1 MNKTKGFKKYKKMR
15 YMPGL
20 DGLRAIAVLGI
31 IIYHL
36 NKQWLT
42 GGFLGVDT
50 FFVIS
55 GYLITSLLLKE
66 YDDTGIIKLKSFW
79 IRRLKR
85 LLPAVIVLLMVVGT
99 ATLLLKS
106 DNIIRVKHD
115 IIAAIFY
122 VSNWWY
128 IAKDVNYFEQFSFM
142 PLKHLWSLA
151 IEEQF
156 YIFFPVILVT
166 LLLTI
171 KKRYKIGFIFWGV
184 SIISLGLMMFIYSI
198 NGDHS
203 RVYFGTDTRL
213 QTLLLGV
220 ILAFLWPPFKL
231 KNDPPKVV
239 KYVIDSIGSLSFI
252 VLILLFFIIN
262 DETNWIYDGGFYLIS
277 ILTLFIIASVVHP
290 STWIAKIFS
299 NPVLVFIGKRSYSLY
314 LWHFAVISFVHS
326 YYVDGQIPVYVYFI
340 DISLTIIFA
349 ELSYR
354 FIETPF
360 RKEGIKALNWRPS
373 YIPQFI
379 RMAIVVT
386 LLIPF
391 MLILVGAFNKYGK
404 DIIGEK
410 ANSFDTTIE
419 DNYLMRIAPI
429 DNIHIDGLVS
439 EKKKESSDV
448 YNNIKPLLI
457 GDSVMVDIGESFKSS
472 VPKSRIDGKVG
483 RQLYQTL
490 PLVKA
495 NYSQYKK
502 SSDQVVLELGTNGDF
517 TVKQLDDLLNQFG
530 KAKIYLVN
538 TRVPRIYEAN
548 VNRLLAD
555 AAKRKSNVTL
565 IDWNKRSQGH
575 SEYFAPDGVHLEYK
589 GVLALK
595 DEILKALKKKS
606 SPDSCV
612 KCYTMFLPFLLI
624 KIDVFS

>member
-1 MNKTKGFKKYKKMR
+1 MNKTKGFTKYKKMR

-472 VPKSRIDGKVG
+472 VPKSRIDGKAG

-595 DEILKALKKKS
+595 DEILKALKKK
-606 SPDSCV
+606 
-612 KCYTMFLPFLLI
+612 
-624 KIDVFS
+624 

>member
-1 MNKTKGFKKYKKMR
+1 MR

-85 LLPAVIVLLMVVGT
+85 LLSAVIVLLMVVGT

-595 DEILKALKKKS
+595 DEILKALKKK
-606 SPDSCV
+606 
-612 KCYTMFLPFLLI
+612 
-624 KIDVFS
+624 

>member
-1 MNKTKGFKKYKKMR
+1 M
-15 YMPGL
+15 
-20 DGLRAIAVLGI
+20 
-31 IIYHL
+31 
-36 NKQWLT
+36 
-42 GGFLGVDT
+42 
-50 FFVIS
+50 
-55 GYLITSLLLKE
+55 
-66 YDDTGIIKLKSFW
+66 
-79 IRRLKR
+79 
-85 LLPAVIVLLMVVGT
+85 
-99 ATLLLKS
+99 
-106 DNIIRVKHD
+106 
-115 IIAAIFY
+115 
-122 VSNWWY
+122 
-128 IAKDVNYFEQFSFM
+128 
-142 PLKHLWSLA
+142 
-151 IEEQF
+151 
-156 YIFFPVILVT
+156 
-166 LLLTI
+166 
-171 KKRYKIGFIFWGV
+171 
-184 SIISLGLMMFIYSI
+184 
-198 NGDHS
+198 
-203 RVYFGTDTRL
+203 
-213 QTLLLGV
+213 
-220 ILAFLWPPFKL
+220 

-252 VLILLFFIIN
+252 ILILLFFIIN

-448 YNNIKPLLI
+448 YNNIKPL
-457 GDSVMVDIGESFKSS
+457 
-472 VPKSRIDGKVG
+472 
-483 RQLYQTL
+483 
-490 PLVKA
+490 
-495 NYSQYKK
+495 
-502 SSDQVVLELGTNGDF
+502 
-517 TVKQLDDLLNQFG
+517 
-530 KAKIYLVN
+530 
-538 TRVPRIYEAN
+538 
-548 VNRLLAD
+548 
-555 AAKRKSNVTL
+555 
-565 IDWNKRSQGH
+565 
-575 SEYFAPDGVHLEYK
+575 
-589 GVLALK
+589 
-595 DEILKALKKKS
+595 
-606 SPDSCV
+606 
-612 KCYTMFLPFLLI
+612 
-624 KIDVFS
+624 

>member
-1 MNKTKGFKKYKKMR
+1 MR

-314 LWHFAVISFVHS
+314 LWHFAAISFVHS

-595 DEILKALKKKS
+595 DEILKALKKK
-606 SPDSCV
+606 
-612 KCYTMFLPFLLI
+612 
-624 KIDVFS
+624 

>member
-1 MNKTKGFKKYKKMR
+1 MR

-439 EKKKESSDV
+439 EKKKESSDI

-595 DEILKALKKKS
+595 DEILKALKKK
-606 SPDSCV
+606 
-612 KCYTMFLPFLLI
+612 
-624 KIDVFS
+624 

>member
-1 MNKTKGFKKYKKMR
+1 MR

-231 KNDPPKVV
+231 KNDSPKVV

-595 DEILKALKKKS
+595 DEILKALKKK
-606 SPDSCV
+606 
-612 KCYTMFLPFLLI
+612 
-624 KIDVFS
+624 

>member
-1 MNKTKGFKKYKKMR
+1 MNKTKGFTKYKKMR

-472 VPKSRIDGKVG
+472 VPKSRIDGKGG

-595 DEILKALKKKS
+595 DEILKALKKK
-606 SPDSCV
+606 
-612 KCYTMFLPFLLI
+612 
-624 KIDVFS
+624 

>member
-1 MNKTKGFKKYKKMR
+1 MR

-314 LWHFAVISFVHS
+314 LWNFAVISFVHS

-595 DEILKALKKKS
+595 DEILKALKKK
-606 SPDSCV
+606 
-612 KCYTMFLPFLLI
+612 
-624 KIDVFS
+624 

>member
-1 MNKTKGFKKYKKMR
+1 MR

-262 DETNWIYDGGFYLIS
+262 DKTNWIYDGGFYLIS

-595 DEILKALKKKS
+595 DEILKALKKK
-606 SPDSCV
+606 
-612 KCYTMFLPFLLI
+612 
-624 KIDVFS
+624 

>member
-1 MNKTKGFKKYKKMR
+1 MNKTKGFTKYKKMR

-472 VPKSRIDGKVG
+472 VPKSRIDGKEG

-595 DEILKALKKKS
+595 DEILKALKKK
-606 SPDSCV
+606 
-612 KCYTMFLPFLLI
+612 
-624 KIDVFS
+624 

>member
-1 MNKTKGFKKYKKMR
+1 MR

-20 DGLRAIAVLGI
+20 DGLREIAVLGI

-595 DEILKALKKKS
+595 DEILKALKKK
-606 SPDSCV
+606 
-612 KCYTMFLPFLLI
+612 
-624 KIDVFS
+624 

>member
-1 MNKTKGFKKYKKMR
+1 MNKTKGFTKYKKMR

-66 YDDTGIIKLKSFW
+66 YDD
-79 IRRLKR
+79 
-85 LLPAVIVLLMVVGT
+85 
-99 ATLLLKS
+99 
-106 DNIIRVKHD
+106 
-115 IIAAIFY
+115 
-122 VSNWWY
+122 
-128 IAKDVNYFEQFSFM
+128 
-142 PLKHLWSLA
+142 
-151 IEEQF
+151 
-156 YIFFPVILVT
+156 
-166 LLLTI
+166 
-171 KKRYKIGFIFWGV
+171 
-184 SIISLGLMMFIYSI
+184 
-198 NGDHS
+198 
-203 RVYFGTDTRL
+203 
-213 QTLLLGV
+213 
-220 ILAFLWPPFKL
+220 
-231 KNDPPKVV
+231 
-239 KYVIDSIGSLSFI
+239 
-252 VLILLFFIIN
+252 
-262 DETNWIYDGGFYLIS
+262 TNWIYDGGFYLIS

-360 RKEGIKALNWRPS
+360 RKEGIKALNWRSS

-379 RMAIVVT
+379 RMVIVVT

-419 DNYLMRIAPI
+419 DNYSMRIAPI

-565 IDWNKRSQGH
+565 IDWYKRSQGH

-595 DEILKALKKKS
+595 DEILKALKKK
-606 SPDSCV
+606 
-612 KCYTMFLPFLLI
+612 
-624 KIDVFS
+624 

>member
-1 MNKTKGFKKYKKMR
+1 MR

-171 KKRYKIGFIFWGV
+171 KKRYKIGFIFGGV

-595 DEILKALKKKS
+595 DEILKALKKK
-606 SPDSCV
+606 
-612 KCYTMFLPFLLI
+612 
-624 KIDVFS
+624 

>member
-1 MNKTKGFKKYKKMR
+1 MNKTKGFTKYKKMR

-472 VPKSRIDGKVG
+472 VPKSRIDVKVG

-595 DEILKALKKKS
+595 DEILKALKKK
-606 SPDSCV
+606 
-612 KCYTMFLPFLLI
+612 
-624 KIDVFS
+624 

>member
-1 MNKTKGFKKYKKMR
+1 MNKTKGFTKYKKMR

-457 GDSVMVDIGESFKSS
+457 GESFKSS

-595 DEILKALKKKS
+595 DEILKALKKK
-606 SPDSCV
+606 
-612 KCYTMFLPFLLI
+612 
-624 KIDVFS
+624 

>member
-1 MNKTKGFKKYKKMR
+1 MR

-555 AAKRKSNVTL
+555 AAERKSNVTL

-595 DEILKALKKKS
+595 DEILKALKKK
-606 SPDSCV
+606 
-612 KCYTMFLPFLLI
+612 
-624 KIDVFS
+624 

>member
-1 MNKTKGFKKYKKMR
+1 MNKTKGFTKYKKMR

-314 LWHFAVISFVHS
+314 LWHFAVISFVRS

-472 VPKSRIDGKVG
+472 VPKSRIDGKEG

-595 DEILKALKKKS
+595 DEILKALKKK
-606 SPDSCV
+606 
-612 KCYTMFLPFLLI
+612 
-624 KIDVFS
+624 

>member
-1 MNKTKGFKKYKKMR
+1 MR

-502 SSDQVVLELGTNGDF
+502 SSDQVVLEIGTNGDF

-595 DEILKALKKKS
+595 DEILKALKKK
-606 SPDSCV
+606 
-612 KCYTMFLPFLLI
+612 
-624 KIDVFS
+624 

>member
-1 MNKTKGFKKYKKMR
+1 MR

-122 VSNWWY
+122 VSNCWY

-595 DEILKALKKKS
+595 DEILKALKKK
-606 SPDSCV
+606 
-612 KCYTMFLPFLLI
+612 
-624 KIDVFS
+624 

>member
-1 MNKTKGFKKYKKMR
+1 MR

-36 NKQWLT
+36 NKEWLT

-595 DEILKALKKKS
+595 DEILKALKKK
-606 SPDSCV
+606 
-612 KCYTMFLPFLLI
+612 
-624 KIDVFS
+624 

>member
-1 MNKTKGFKKYKKMR
+1 MR

-66 YDDTGIIKLKSFW
+66 YDDTGIVKLKSFW

-595 DEILKALKKKS
+595 DEILKALKKK
-606 SPDSCV
+606 
-612 KCYTMFLPFLLI
+612 
-624 KIDVFS
+624 

>member
-1 MNKTKGFKKYKKMR
+1 MNKTKGFTKYKKMR

-429 DNIHIDGLVS
+429 DGLVS

-595 DEILKALKKKS
+595 DEILKALKKK
-606 SPDSCV
+606 
-612 KCYTMFLPFLLI
+612 
-624 KIDVFS
+624 

>member
-1 MNKTKGFKKYKKMR
+1 MR

-252 VLILLFFIIN
+252 VLIFLFFIIN

-290 STWIAKIFS
+290 STCIAKIFS

-595 DEILKALKKKS
+595 DEILKALKKK
-606 SPDSCV
+606 
-612 KCYTMFLPFLLI
+612 
-624 KIDVFS
+624 

>member
-1 MNKTKGFKKYKKMR
+1 MNKTKGFTKYKKMR

-595 DEILKALKKKS
+595 DEILKALKKNI
-606 SPDSCV
+606 C
-612 KCYTMFLPFLLI
+612 LI
-624 KIDVFS
+624 SLVNV

>member
-1 MNKTKGFKKYKKMR
+1 MR

-106 DNIIRVKHD
+106 DNIISVKHD

-595 DEILKALKKKS
+595 DEILKALKKK
-606 SPDSCV
+606 
-612 KCYTMFLPFLLI
+612 
-624 KIDVFS
+624 

>member
-1 MNKTKGFKKYKKMR
+1 MR

-239 KYVIDSIGSLSFI
+239 KYVIDGIGSLSFI

-595 DEILKALKKKS
+595 DEILKALKKK
-606 SPDSCV
+606 
-612 KCYTMFLPFLLI
+612 
-624 KIDVFS
+624 

>member
-1 MNKTKGFKKYKKMR
+1 MNKTKGFTKYKKMR

-448 YNNIKPLLI
+448 YNIKPLLI

-595 DEILKALKKKS
+595 DEILKALKKK
-606 SPDSCV
+606 
-612 KCYTMFLPFLLI
+612 
-624 KIDVFS
+624 

>member
-1 MNKTKGFKKYKKMR
+1 MR

-379 RMAIVVT
+379 RIAIVVT

-595 DEILKALKKKS
+595 DEILKALKKK
-606 SPDSCV
+606 
-612 KCYTMFLPFLLI
+612 
-624 KIDVFS
+624 

>member
-1 MNKTKGFKKYKKMR
+1 MR

-106 DNIIRVKHD
+106 DNIIRIKHD

-595 DEILKALKKKS
+595 DEILKALKKK
-606 SPDSCV
+606 
-612 KCYTMFLPFLLI
+612 
-624 KIDVFS
+624 

>member
-1 MNKTKGFKKYKKMR
+1 MR

-213 QTLLLGV
+213 QTLLMGV

-595 DEILKALKKKS
+595 DEILKALKKK
-606 SPDSCV
+606 
-612 KCYTMFLPFLLI
+612 
-624 KIDVFS
+624 

>member
-1 MNKTKGFKKYKKMR
+1 MR

-20 DGLRAIAVLGI
+20 DGLRAIDVLGI

-595 DEILKALKKKS
+595 DEILKALKKK
-606 SPDSCV
+606 
-612 KCYTMFLPFLLI
+612 
-624 KIDVFS
+624 

>member
-1 MNKTKGFKKYKKMR
+1 MNKTKDYTQHKKIR

-20 DGLRAIAVLGI
+20 DGLRAVAVLGI

-66 YDDTGIIKLKSFW
+66 FEDTGIIKLKSFW

-85 LLPAVIVLLMVVGT
+85 LLPAVVVLLMVVGT

-156 YIFFPVILVT
+156 YLFFPLILII
-166 LLLTI
+166 LLLLI
-171 KKRYKIGFIFWGV
+171 KKRYKVGLVFWFV
-184 SIISLGLMMFIYSI
+184 SLLSLGLMIYISSF
-198 NGDHS
+198 NVNHS

-231 KNDPPKVV
+231 KNNPPKAV
-239 KYVIDSIGSLSFI
+239 KYTIDAIGILAFI
-252 VLILLFFIIN
+252 TLMCLFIIVN
-262 DETNWIYDGGFYLIS
+262 DESDWIYDGGFYLIS
-277 ILTLFIIASVVHP
+277 IVTLLFIASVVHP
-290 STWIAKIFS
+290 TTWVAKAFS
-299 NPVLVFIGKRSYSLY
+299 NPVLVYIGKRSYSLY
-314 LWHFAVISFVHS
+314 LWHFPVISFIHS
-326 YYVDGQIPVYVYFI
+326 YYVDGQIPKYVYGI
-340 DISLTIIFA
+340 DILLTVLLA

-354 FIETPF
+354 YIETPF
-360 RKEGIKALNWRPS
+360 RKEGLHSLNWRPTF
-373 YIPQFI
+373 IPQFI
-379 RMAIVVT
+379 RTVLIVT

-391 MLILVGAFNKYGK
+391 MLILVGAFNQYGK

-410 ANSFDTTIE
+410 ANSFDTSIE
-419 DNYLMRIAPI
+419 DNYQARIAPVE
-429 DNIHIDGLVS
+429 NIHIDGLID
-439 EKKKESSDV
+439 EKKKPSSDV
-448 YNNIKPLLI
+448 YHNIKPLLI
-457 GDSVMVDIGESFKSS
+457 GDSVMVDIGESFKDS

-495 NYSQYKK
+495 NYTQYNKP
-502 SSDQVVLELGTNGDF
+502 SDQVVLELGTNGDF
-517 TVKQLDDLLNQFG
+517 TVKQLDDLLNHFG

-555 AAKRKSNVTL
+555 AAKRKENVTL
-565 IDWNKRSQGH
+565 IDWHKRSQGH

-595 DEILKALKKKS
+595 DEILKALKKK
-606 SPDSCV
+606 
-612 KCYTMFLPFLLI
+612 
-624 KIDVFS
+624 